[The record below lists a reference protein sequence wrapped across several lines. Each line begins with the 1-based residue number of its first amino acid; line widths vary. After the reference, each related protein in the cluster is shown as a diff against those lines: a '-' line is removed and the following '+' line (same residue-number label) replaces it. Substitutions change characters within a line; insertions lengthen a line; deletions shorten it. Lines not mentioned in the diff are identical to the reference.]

1 MAERSSISQSVQ
13 IGVETV
19 PGTPVA
25 ASKRLASIGFKIG
38 PKVESSTLLPIG
50 QKYSTLEVVGKEWA
64 EAEIEGAPVY
74 TELPYLYASLMSTP
88 TITQFMDSAIPT
100 GAYKYVFD
108 SATFGDDTPKTYTL
122 EQGSS
127 FRAHRV
133 SNAIITEWSM
143 DWDRNEI
150 SMGGNAI
157 AKAIEDGITMTAAP
171 TSLPQI
177 PVRPAQASVYLD
189 DTAAGLGTTKLTRAL
204 KGSFKVSDRFGPLWV
219 VDAAQGSFVNTVEI
233 EPSLEF
239 TLMQMADST
248 AMANLTSM
256 RAGASKFLRFEA
268 VGPTIYSAG
277 VYAGVAAL
285 KHKLTIDIAGQ
296 IKDIS
301 PFEDSDGVYAVEWT
315 FGGVHDTTWGKA
327 YHVEVVT
334 TTVSL

>member
-13 IGVETV
+13 IGVEST
-19 PGTPVA
+19 PGTAVA

-38 PKVESSTLLPIG
+38 PKVESSTVRPIG
-50 QKYSTLEVVGKEWA
+50 QKYATLEVVGKEWS
-64 EAEIEGAPVY
+64 EAELSGAPVY
-74 TELPYLYASLMSTP
+74 TELPYVFASLMSNP
-88 TITQFMDSAIPT
+88 TVTQTMDGGTPT

-133 SNAIITEWSM
+133 VNAIISEWSM

-150 SMGGNAI
+150 SIGGTAI
-157 AKAIEDGITMTAAP
+157 AKAIEDGITMTASP

-177 PVRPAQASVYLD
+177 PVRPAQLSVYLD
-189 DTAAGLGTTKLTRAL
+189 NTAAGLGTTKLTRAL
-204 KGSFKVSDRFGPLWV
+204 KGSFKISDRFGPLWV
-219 VDAAQGSFVNTVEI
+219 VDAAQSSFVNTVEI
-233 EPSLEF
+233 EPSVEF
-239 TLMQMADST
+239 TLMQMADT
-248 AMANLTSM
+248 AAMANLTAM
-256 RAGASKFLRFEA
+256 RAGSSKFLRLEA
-268 VGPTIYSAG
+268 VGPTIYSGG
-277 VYAGVAAL
+277 VTET
-285 KHKLTIDIAGQ
+285 HKFTFDIAGQ

-327 YHVEVVT
+327 YHCEVVT
-334 TTVSL
+334 TTTAL

>member
-50 QKYSTLEVVGKEWA
+50 QKYSTLEIVGKEWA

-74 TELPYLYASLMSTP
+74 TELPYIFASLMSTP

-100 GAYKYVFD
+100 GAYRYVFD
-108 SATFGDDTPKTYTL
+108 SATFGEDAPKTYTL

-150 SMGGNAI
+150 TIGGNAI

-177 PVRPAQASVYLD
+177 PVRPAQVSVYLD
-189 DTAAGLGTTKLTRAL
+189 NTAAGLGTTKLTRAL
-204 KGSFKVSDRFGPLWV
+204 KGSFKISDRFGALWV
-219 VDAAQGSFVNTVEI
+219 VDAAQTSFANTVEV
-233 EPSLEF
+233 EPSVEF
-239 TLMQMADST
+239 TLMQMADAA
-248 AMANLTSM
+248 AMGNLTTM
-256 RAGASKFLRFEA
+256 RAGGTKFLRFEA
-268 VGPTIYSAG
+268 IGTTIYSAG
-277 VYAGVAAL
+277 VYAGPLAL
-285 KHKLTIDIAGQ
+285 THKFTFDIAGQ
-296 IKDIS
+296 VKDIS

-327 YHVEVVT
+327 FHCEVVT
-334 TTVSL
+334 TTTAL